1 MAGLFALSINRKGYQ
16 DEFLKDLFWGTF
28 YQQHLGEDYSGLSTY
43 DDKTPERIKL
53 RTHRGLFRPAFTED
67 LEGLEGI
74 QGIGYCGSDREPFL
88 TNSKL
93 GRFSS
98 CFSGNII
105 NRTELIKEFKNLG
118 HSFEREDDIEVLTKL
133 ISQGENIVDGIKKMT
148 KEIKGAFTLLLLT
161 EEGIYGVRSLNGH
174 WPLIIGV
181 KNGAIAVSSE
191 SGSFSN
197 LGFKI
202 LRDIKP
208 GEIILMRNGEFKT
221 VGLMSTDK
229 TQICS
234 FLWVY
239 SAFPNDVIE
248 GIPVSLVRKKLGQS
262 LAHRDIERGF
272 YPDIIA
278 PVPDSGRFHAIG
290 YFQEFCQQM
299 NEGKIKKLPFYD
311 EILLKY
317 PYAGRSFT
325 PQNQQMRDLEA
336 QIKLLRSG
344 ENYQDKTLVI
354 CDDSIVRGTQA
365 QTNLVPKLRDLGIKE
380 IHFRISNPELVSY
393 CPWGKTTKKGETLIS
408 RFPTKEARI
417 KFLGIESLEYN
428 TIEDLAK
435 AIGISRE
442 NLCLDCDLPVS

>member
-16 DEFLKDLFWGTF
+16 GNFLKDLFWGTF

-43 DDKTPERIKL
+43 DDKMPGKIKL
-53 RTHRGLFRPAFTED
+53 RTHQGLFRPTFTED
-67 LEGLEGI
+67 LKGLEGI
-74 QGIGYCGSDREPFL
+74 QGVGYCGLDREPFL

-93 GRFSS
+93 GKFSS

-105 NRTELIKEFKNLG
+105 NRTELIKKFKNLG

-133 ISQGENIVDGIKKMT
+133 ISRGENIVDGIKKMT
-148 KEIKGAFTLLLLT
+148 KEIKGAFTLLILT
-161 EEGIYGVRSLNGH
+161 EQGIYATRCLNGH
-174 WPLIIGV
+174 WPLIIGG

-191 SGSFSN
+191 SSSFSN

-221 VGLMSTDK
+221 VDLMSIEK
-229 TQICS
+229 TQVCS

-248 GIPVSLVRKKLGQS
+248 GISVSLVRKKLGQS
-262 LAHRDIERGF
+262 LARRDIERGF
-272 YPDIIA
+272 CPDIIA

-311 EILLKY
+311 EVLLKY
-317 PYAGRSFT
+317 PYTGRSFI

-380 IHFRISNPELVSY
+380 IHFRISNPELLSH
-393 CPWGKTTKKGETLIS
+393 CPWGKTTKKGETLVS

-417 KFLGIESLEYN
+417 KFLGIEGLEYN
-428 TIEDLAK
+428 TIEDLTK

-442 NLCLDCDLPVS
+442 NLCLDCDLSTS